1 MLKITK
7 TDMNGSKVVLK
18 LEGKITGQWAELLDA
33 ECRHELKNLKPIE
46 LDCAGVDFLDE
57 KGVEVLKNLPRKQVT
72 LLSAPGYV
80 TELLHIGGRS

>member
-7 TDMNGSKVVLK
+7 TDMNGSRLVLK

-33 ECRHELKNLKPIE
+33 ECRAELRNRTSLE
-46 LDCAGVDFLDE
+46 LDCARVDFLDE
-57 KGVEVLKNLPRKQVT
+57 KGVEVLRNLPRKQVT
-72 LLSAPGYV
+72 LISAPGYV

>member
-7 TDMNGSKVVLK
+7 TEMNGSRVVLK
-18 LEGKITGQWAELLDA
+18 LEGKITGQWAELLDG
-33 ECRHELKNLKPIE
+33 ECRAELKNLKSIE

-80 TELLHIGGRS
+80 AELLHIGGGS